1 MLVYGRNVAE
11 RIFKDEKLLKKVR
24 KLKIEEKYYLKIKNL
39 LGEFPK
45 SKIKLARKSEIDN
58 LTKDNHQGIIIDMED
73 YQYTPLNKILD
84 REDDKILLL
93 DHILDPHNFGAIIRT
108 AVAAGIKTIIIPND
122 RQVLVNSTV
131 VKTSVGAVFDINIV
145 LVTNLNNTIKIL
157 KDNGFWIYGTVMSG
171 EDYREVDYNGK
182 VCLIIGNE
190 EKGMSKLV
198 KESCDFLIT
207 IPISPKIDSLNAS
220 VAAGILIYEV
230 VRSRKQDL

>member
-11 RIFKDEKLLKKVR
+11 RIFSDEKLLKKVR
-24 KLKIEEKYYLKIKNL
+24 KLKIEEKYYLKIQNL

-108 AVAAGIKTIIIPND
+108 AVAAGFNAIIIPND

-131 VKTSVGAVFDINIV
+131 VKTSVGAVFDIDIV

-157 KDNGFWIYGTVMSG
+157 KDNGFWIYGTVMNG

-230 VRSRKQDL
+230 VRSRK

>member
-11 RIFKDEKLLKKVR
+11 RIFSDEKLLKKVR

-39 LGEFPK
+39 LGEFSK
-45 SKIKLARKSEIDN
+45 SKIKLVQKSKIDN

-84 REDDKILLL
+84 RGDDKILIL

-108 AVAAGIKTIIIPND
+108 AVAAGFNAIIIPND

-131 VKTSVGAVFDINIV
+131 VKTSVGAVFDIDIV

-230 VRSRKQDL
+230 VRSRK

>member
-58 LTKDNHQGIIIDMED
+58 LTRDNHQGIIIDMED
-73 YQYTPLNKILD
+73 YQYTPLNKILN

-131 VKTSVGAVFDINIV
+131 VKTSVGAIFDIDIV

-230 VRSRKQDL
+230 VRSRK

>member
-11 RIFKDEKLLKKVR
+11 RIFSDEKLLKKVR

-84 REDDKILLL
+84 RGDDKILIL

-108 AVAAGIKTIIIPND
+108 AVAAGFNAIIIPND

-131 VKTSVGAVFDINIV
+131 VKTSVGAVFDIDIV

-198 KESCDFLIT
+198 KESCDFLVT

-230 VRSRKQDL
+230 VRSRK

>member
-11 RIFKDEKLLKKVR
+11 RIFSDEKLLKKVR

-45 SKIKLARKSEIDN
+45 SKIKLVQKSEIDN

-230 VRSRKQDL
+230 VRSRK

>member
-24 KLKIEEKYYLKIKNL
+24 KLKIEEKYYLEIQNL

-73 YQYTPLNKILD
+73 YQYTPLNKIL
-84 REDDKILLL
+84 EKEYDKVLIL

-108 AVAAGIKTIIIPND
+108 AVAAGFNAIIIPND

-131 VKTSVGAVFDINIV
+131 VKTSVGAVFDIDIV
-145 LVTNLNNTIKIL
+145 LVTNINNTIKTL
-157 KDNGFWIYGTVMSG
+157 KDNGFWIYGTVMNG
-171 EDYREVDYNGK
+171 EDYRDVNYDGK
-182 VCLIIGNE
+182 TCLVIGNE

-230 VRSRKQDL
+230 VRSRK

>member
-11 RIFKDEKLLKKVR
+11 RIFSDEKLLKKVR

-58 LTKDNHQGIIIDMED
+58 LTRDNHQGIIIDMED
-73 YQYTPLNKILD
+73 YQYTPLNKILN

-108 AVAAGIKTIIIPND
+108 AVAAGFNAIIIPND

-131 VKTSVGAVFDINIV
+131 VKTSVGAVFDIDIV
-145 LVTNLNNTIKIL
+145 LVTNLNNTIKTL

-171 EDYREVDYNGK
+171 EDYRDVDYNGK

-230 VRSRKQDL
+230 VRSRK

>member
-11 RIFKDEKLLKKVR
+11 RIFSDEKLLKKVR
-24 KLKIEEKYYLKIKNL
+24 KIKIEEKYYFEIKNL
-39 LGEFPK
+39 LEDFPK
-45 SKIKLARKSEIDN
+45 NKINLVSKSEIDN

-73 YQYTPLNKILD
+73 YQYIPLNEIINRK
-84 REDDKILLL
+84 DDKVLML

-108 AVAAGIKTIIIPND
+108 AVAAGFNAIIIPND

-131 VKTSVGAVFDINIV
+131 VKTSVGAVFDIDIV
-145 LVTNLNNTIKIL
+145 LVTNLNNTIKNL
-157 KDNGFWIYGTVMSG
+157 KDKGFWIYGTIMNG
-171 EDYREVDYNGK
+171 EDYRDVNYDGK
-182 VCLIIGNE
+182 VCLVIGNE

-198 KESCDFLIT
+198 KENCDFLIT

-230 VRSRKQDL
+230 VRSRK

>member
-1 MLVYGRNVAE
+1 MLVYGRYVAE
-11 RIFKDEKLLKKVR
+11 RIFSDEKLLKKVR
-24 KLKIEEKYYLKIKNL
+24 KLKIEEKYYLKIQNL
-39 LGEFPK
+39 LGEFSK
-45 SKIKLARKSEIDN
+45 SKIKLVQKSEIDN

-84 REDDKILLL
+84 RGDDKILIL

-131 VKTSVGAVFDINIV
+131 VKTSVGAVFDIDIV

-207 IPISPKIDSLNAS
+207 IPISPKINSLNAS

-230 VRSRKQDL
+230 VRSRK

>member
-24 KLKIEEKYYLKIKNL
+24 KLKIEEKYYLKIQNL

-84 REDDKILLL
+84 RGDDKILIL

-131 VKTSVGAVFDINIV
+131 VKTSVGAVFDIDIV

-230 VRSRKQDL
+230 DRSRK

>member
-11 RIFKDEKLLKKVR
+11 RIFSDEKLLKKVR

-45 SKIKLARKSEIDN
+45 SKIKFVQKSEIDN

-73 YQYTPLNKILD
+73 YQYTPLNKILN
-84 REDDKILLL
+84 REDDKILIL

-131 VKTSVGAVFDINIV
+131 VKTGVGAVFDIDIV

-230 VRSRKQDL
+230 VRSRK

>member
-11 RIFKDEKLLKKVR
+11 RIFRDEKLLKKVR
-24 KLKIEEKYYLKIKNL
+24 KLKIEEKYYLKIKNM
-39 LGEFPK
+39 LGKFPR

-73 YQYTPLNKILD
+73 YQYTPLNKIL
-84 REDDKILLL
+84 EKEYDKVLIL

-108 AVAAGIKTIIIPND
+108 AVAAGFNAIIIPND

-131 VKTSVGAVFDINIV
+131 VKTSVGAVFDIDIV
-145 LVTNLNNTIKIL
+145 LVTNLNNTIKTL
-157 KDNGFWIYGTVMSG
+157 KDNGFWIYGTIMNG
-171 EDYREVDYNGK
+171 EDYTSIDYNGK
-182 VCLIIGNE
+182 VCLVIGNE
-190 EKGMSKLV
+190 EKGISKLV

-230 VRSRKQDL
+230 VRNRK

>member
-24 KLKIEEKYYLKIKNL
+24 KLEIEEKYYLKIKNL

-73 YQYTPLNKILD
+73 YQYIPLNKILD

-131 VKTSVGAVFDINIV
+131 VKTSVGAVFDIDIV

-230 VRSRKQDL
+230 VRSRK

>member
-11 RIFKDEKLLKKVR
+11 RIFSDEKLLKKVR

-45 SKIKLARKSEIDN
+45 SKIKLVQKSKIDN

-73 YQYTPLNKILD
+73 YQYTPLNKILN

-131 VKTSVGAVFDINIV
+131 VKTSVGAVFDIDIV

-230 VRSRKQDL
+230 VRSRK

>member
-11 RIFKDEKLLKKVR
+11 RIFSDEKLLKKVR

-131 VKTSVGAVFDINIV
+131 VKTSVGAVFDIDIV

-230 VRSRKQDL
+230 VRSRK

>member
-1 MLVYGRNVAE
+1 MLVYGRNVMM

-24 KLKIEEKYYLKIKNL
+24 KLKIEEKYYSKIQNL

-45 SKIKLARKSEIDN
+45 SKIKFAQKSEIDN
-58 LTKDNHQGIIIDMED
+58 LTRDNHQGIIIDMED

-84 REDDKILLL
+84 REDDKILIL

-131 VKTSVGAVFDINIV
+131 VKTSVGAVFDIDIV
-145 LVTNLNNTIKIL
+145 LVTNLNNTIKTL
-157 KDNGFWIYGTVMSG
+157 KNNGFWIYGTVMNG
-171 EDYREVDYNGK
+171 EDYTSVDYNGK
-182 VCLIIGNE
+182 ICLIIGNE
-190 EKGMSKLV
+190 EKGISKLV
-198 KESCDFLIT
+198 KENCDFLVT

-230 VRSRKQDL
+230 VRSRK

>member
-24 KLKIEEKYYLKIKNL
+24 KLEIEEKYYLKIKNL

-45 SKIKLARKSEIDN
+45 SKIKFVQKSEIDN

-73 YQYTPLNKILD
+73 YQYTPLNKILN

-108 AVAAGIKTIIIPND
+108 AVAAGFNAIIIPND

-131 VKTSVGAVFDINIV
+131 VKTSVGAVFDIDIV

-230 VRSRKQDL
+230 VRSRK

>member
-24 KLKIEEKYYLKIKNL
+24 KLKIEEKYYLKIQNL
-39 LGEFPK
+39 LGEFSK

-73 YQYTPLNKILD
+73 YQYTPLNKIL
-84 REDDKILLL
+84 EKEYDKVLIL

-108 AVAAGIKTIIIPND
+108 AVAAGFNAIIIPND

-131 VKTSVGAVFDINIV
+131 VKTSVGAVFDIDIV
-145 LVTNLNNTIKIL
+145 LVTNINNTIKIL
-157 KDNGFWIYGTVMSG
+157 KDNGFWIYGTVMNG
-171 EDYREVDYNGK
+171 EDYRGVNYDGK
-182 VCLIIGNE
+182 TCLVIGNE

-230 VRSRKQDL
+230 VRSRK

>member
-11 RIFKDEKLLKKVR
+11 RIFRDEKLLKKVR
-24 KLKIEEKYYLKIKNL
+24 KLKIEEKYYLKIKNM
-39 LGEFPK
+39 LGEFPR

-58 LTKDNHQGIIIDMED
+58 LTRDNHQGIIIDMED
-73 YQYTPLNKILD
+73 YQYTPLNKIL
-84 REDDKILLL
+84 EKEYDKVLIL

-108 AVAAGIKTIIIPND
+108 AVAAGFNAIIIPND

-131 VKTSVGAVFDINIV
+131 VKTSVGAVFDIDIV
-145 LVTNLNNTIKIL
+145 LVTNLNNTIKTL
-157 KDNGFWIYGTVMSG
+157 KDNGFWIYGTIMNG
-171 EDYREVDYNGK
+171 EDYTSIDYNGK
-182 VCLIIGNE
+182 VCLVIGNE
-190 EKGMSKLV
+190 EKGISKLV

-230 VRSRKQDL
+230 VRNRK

>member
-11 RIFKDEKLLKKVR
+11 RIFSDEKLLKKVR

-58 LTKDNHQGIIIDMED
+58 LTRDNHQGIIIDMED

-131 VKTSVGAVFDINIV
+131 VKTSVGAVFDIDIV

-157 KDNGFWIYGTVMSG
+157 KDNGFWIYGTVMNG
-171 EDYREVDYNGK
+171 EDYRDVDYNGK
-182 VCLIIGNE
+182 ICLIIGNE

-230 VRSRKQDL
+230 VRSRK